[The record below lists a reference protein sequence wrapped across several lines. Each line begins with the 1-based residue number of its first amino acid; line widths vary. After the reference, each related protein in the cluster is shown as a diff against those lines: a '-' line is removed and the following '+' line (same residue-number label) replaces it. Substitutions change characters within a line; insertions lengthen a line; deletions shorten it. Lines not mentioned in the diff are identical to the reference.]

1 MYVLTGCVTGSADI
15 GLLTN
20 FPTRGLPKAALV
32 LTKVRPDTSF
42 GRRGLFSECLCPRG
56 QGTFAREV
64 HQKLTI
70 QSTSGLL
77 SV

>member
-32 LTKVRPDTSF
+32 LTN
-42 GRRGLFSECLCPRG
+42 
-56 QGTFAREV
+56 AR
-64 HQKLTI
+64 LY
-70 QSTSGLL
+70 
-77 SV
+77 